1 MRNKRDLQQ
10 RLHLC
15 RGMDAC
21 TFSSLELS
29 AGDTRQEPTQTSLV
43 SAIPLFL
50 AKILMWGKKENTHLK
65 EQSQLGSDPPGFCS
79 SNLGSDPTSQRAVMA
94 TEQSSLTPNISS
106 STSVSSSIP
115 YQGESCQHTL
125 RKEVNCTH
133 VKSSFSFKGFR
144 DTKPI

>member
-29 AGDTRQEPTQTSLV
+29 VETQDKRPTSLTCI
-43 SAIPLFL
+43 SNPPLSS
-50 AKILMWGKKENTHLK
+50 KDPYVGIKRKHTHSKK
-65 EQSQLGSDPPGFCS
+65 QSQLGLILQVSVRATWGQTPLPKE
-79 SNLGSDPTSQRAVMA
+79 AVMA
-94 TEQSSLTPNISS
+94 TEQSSLTANISS
-106 STSVSSSIP
+106 STSISSSIP

-133 VKSSFSFKGFR
+133 VK
-144 DTKPI
+144 I

>member
-1 MRNKRDLQQ
+1 MQ
-10 RLHLC
+10 RYGCLHIQFIRTVC
-15 RGMDAC
+15 RGHK
-21 TFSSLELS
+21 
-29 AGDTRQEPTQTSLV
+29 TRAHTSLTCI
-43 SAIPLFL
+43 SNPPLSS
-50 AKILMWGKKENTHLK
+50 KDPYVGKKRKHTLK
-65 EQSQLGSDPPGFCS
+65 ETEPAWVDPPGFCS

-106 STSVSSSIP
+106 STSISSSIP